1 MAVPLKGSVVFAI
14 KHISVELIVFFIYLG
29 YIFGNTFQSPAVYYR
44 ICRMYTGSDAYCRSM
59 SDRDEELM
67 VQQHNAEWS
76 LYNSLA
82 FMTPALFADCI
93 LGAYGDKFGWKTPIM
108 LGILGVTIA
117 ELGYMFT
124 LSYSVSTPFWTT
136 LIFGFTSGVFG
147 SISIIP
153 VACNAFLAEITEDS
167 DLLTVRAALF
177 SAFQTMASV
186 FGGFAAAL
194 LYQSISVIVA
204 MDIELLFFL
213 SAMLFA
219 LWRIPQRPQSGMSS
233 FSSSGAGVS
242 GGSIGSI
249 VPREKKQSACQQFV
263 NFFTSIW
270 ELLKTSVQTYV
281 KRRVGFR
288 RAFLIVTLLTY
299 TLAYTTSI
307 ETTSEGIAGG
317 IINAYVLRKYD
328 HGLGWD
334 VDNLGFWNGAGYFI
348 LAVGTICGTW
358 VLKRFGF
365 RETTL
370 MLIGIASSGIR
381 VLLIGLADSNVMM
394 YIANV
399 VGVFAGL
406 VQPASLS
413 FIVQLVAPSEVGK
426 AFSLLGVGGDFAY
439 LTASA
444 IYALT
449 YRYSVEFEP
458 GTVFFFM
465 ALLHIMVFIALI
477 WMHIQ
482 SAREGV
488 GRRRF
493 SSHLQNAISRVGS
506 PPTISELTQANSPTE
521 PKPEKKTSIFTRKK
535 SQKVSMAE
543 AVDSFEFDSPLERGV
558 WESVE
563 DVRRSRNN
571 QTLY

>member
-14 KHISVELIVFFIYLG
+14 KHISVELIVFFVYLG

-44 ICRMYTGSDAYCRSM
+44 ICRIYLGGDGYCKSM

-82 FMTPALFADCI
+82 FLTPALFADCI
-93 LGAYGDKFGWKTPIM
+93 LGAYGDKFGWKMPIM
-108 LGILGVTIA
+108 LGILGVTVA
-117 ELGYMFT
+117 EFGYMLT
-124 LSYSVSTPFWTT
+124 LSSSVDSPFWTT
-136 LIFGFTSGVFG
+136 LVFGFVSGVCG

-194 LYQSISVIVA
+194 LYKSISVIVA
-204 MDIELLFFL
+204 MDIELFFFL
-213 SAMLFA
+213 VAIVFT
-219 LWRIPQRPQSGMSS
+219 LWRIPQRPQPAMAS
-233 FSSSGAGVS
+233 FSS
-242 GGSIGSI
+242 GGNSNVGSI
-249 VPREKKQSACQQFV
+249 VPREKKPSAYQQFV
-263 NFFTSIW
+263 SFFAAIW
-270 ELLKTSVQTYV
+270 ELLKTSVHAYV

-288 RAFLIVTLLTY
+288 RAFLIVTLLSY
-299 TLAYTTSI
+299 TLAYTTAI

-358 VLKRFGF
+358 ILKRLGF

-381 VLLIGLADSNVMM
+381 VLLIGLADNSVMM
-394 YIANV
+394 YVANV

-406 VQPASLS
+406 VGPASLS
-413 FIVQLVAPSEVGK
+413 FIVQLVSPSEVGK
-426 AFSLLGVGGDFAY
+426 AFSLLGVGGDLAY

-444 IYALT
+444 IYAVM
-449 YRYSVEFEP
+449 YRYSVDFEP

-465 ALLHIMVFIALI
+465 ALLHIMVFVALV

-506 PPTISELTQANSPTE
+506 PPTVSELTQANHE
-521 PKPEKKTSIFTRKK
+521 PKPEKKTSIFGRKK

-543 AVDSFEFDSPLERGV
+543 HVDSLDLDSSLERGV

-563 DVRRSRNN
+563 DVRRSRNQ

>member
-14 KHISVELIVFFIYLG
+14 KHISVELIVFFVYLG

-44 ICRMYTGSDAYCRSM
+44 ICRIYNGDDGYCQNM
-59 SDRDEELM
+59 SDRDEELL

-93 LGAYGDKFGWKTPIM
+93 LGAYGDKFGWKMPIM
-108 LGILGVTIA
+108 LGIVGVTIA
-117 ELGYMFT
+117 EFGYMLT
-124 LSYSVSTPFWTT
+124 LSNSVDSPFWTT
-136 LIFGFTSGVFG
+136 LIFGFASGVFG

-194 LYQSISVIVA
+194 LYQSISTIVA
-204 MDIELLFFL
+204 MDIELFFFL
-213 SAMLFA
+213 VAILFA
-219 LWRIPQRPQSGMSS
+219 TWRIPQRPQPAMAS
-233 FSSSGAGVS
+233 FSS
-242 GGSIGSI
+242 GGSNIGSI
-249 VPREKKQSACQQFV
+249 VPREKAPSACQQFTA
-263 NFFTSIW
+263 FFSSIW
-270 ELLKTSVQTYV
+270 ILLKTSFHTYV

-288 RAFLIVTLLTY
+288 RAFLIVTLLSY

-348 LAVGTICGTW
+348 L
-358 VLKRFGF
+358 
-365 RETTL
+365 
-370 MLIGIASSGIR
+370 
-381 VLLIGLADSNVMM
+381 LLIGLADDNVMM
-394 YIANV
+394 YVANV

-413 FIVQLVAPSEVGK
+413 FILVAPSEVGK

-439 LTASA
+439 LASSA
-444 IYALT
+444 IYAVT
-449 YRYSVEFEP
+449 YRFSVDFEP

-465 ALLHIMVFIALI
+465 ALLHVMVFIALV

-482 SAREGV
+482 SGREGV

-506 PPTISELTQANSPTE
+506 PPTINELTQANE
-521 PKPEKKTSIFTRKK
+521 PAPQHLVRDCSSEY
-535 SQKVSMAE
+535 
-543 AVDSFEFDSPLERGV
+543 DSLDLSSSLERGV
-558 WESVE
+558 WESME
-563 DVRRSRNN
+563 DVRRSRNQ

>member
-14 KHISVELIVFFIYLG
+14 KHISVELIVFFVYLG

-44 ICRMYTGSDAYCRSM
+44 ICRIYMGDDGYCRSM

-82 FMTPALFADCI
+82 FMTPALVADCI
-93 LGAYGDKFGWKTPIM
+93 LGAYGDKFGWKLPIM

-117 ELGYMFT
+117 EFGYLLT
-124 LSYSVSTPFWTT
+124 LSTSVNTPFWTT
-136 LIFGFTSGVFG
+136 LVFGFASGVSG

-204 MDIELLFFL
+204 MDIELFFFVV
-213 SAMLFA
+213 AMVFA
-219 LWRIPQRPQSGMSS
+219 MWRIPQRPTPAMAS
-233 FSSSGAGVS
+233 FSSSGND
-242 GGSIGSI
+242 SIG
-249 VPREKKQSACQQFV
+249 PRQSKPSACQKFV
-263 NFFTSIW
+263 SFFTSIW
-270 ELLKTSVQTYV
+270 ELFKAGLHTYV
-281 KRRVGFR
+281 KRRVGHR
-288 RAFLIVTLLTY
+288 RAFLIVTLLAY

-358 VLKRFGF
+358 ILKRLGF

-381 VLLIGLADSNVMM
+381 VLLIGLADSTVMM

-399 VGVFAGL
+399 VGIFAGL

-444 IYALT
+444 VYALL
-449 YRYSVEFEP
+449 YRFTLNIEP

-465 ALLHIMVFIALI
+465 ALLHIMVFVALV

-482 SAREGV
+482 SGREGV

-506 PPTISELTQANSPTE
+506 PPTVSEMTQANE
-521 PKPEKKTSIFTRKK
+521 VPKPEKKTSIFMRKK
-535 SQKVSMAE
+535 TQRVSMAE
-543 AVDSFEFDSPLERGV
+543 HVDSLDMDSSLERGV

>member
-14 KHISVELIVFFIYLG
+14 KHISVELIVFFVYLG
-29 YIFGNTFQSPAVYYR
+29 YIFGNTFQSPAVYFR
-44 ICRMYTGSDAYCRSM
+44 ICRIYTHSDAYCHSM
-59 SDRDEELM
+59 SDRNEELM

-82 FMTPALFADCI
+82 FLTPALFADCI
-93 LGAYGDKFGWKTPIM
+93 LGAYGDKFGWKMPIM
-108 LGILGVTIA
+108 LGILGVTVA
-117 ELGYMFT
+117 ELGYMLT
-124 LSYSVSTPFWTT
+124 LSYSVNSPFWTT
-136 LIFGFTSGVFG
+136 LVFGFASGVFG

-194 LYQSISVIVA
+194 MYQSISVIVA
-204 MDIELLFFL
+204 MDIELFFFL
-213 SAMLFA
+213 VAMLFA
-219 LWRIPQRPQSGMSS
+219 LWRIPQRPQPAMAS
-233 FSSSGAGVS
+233 FSSA
-242 GGSIGSI
+242 GGSAIGSI
-249 VPREKKQSACQQFV
+249 VPREKKISACEQFSS
-263 NFFTSIW
+263 FFCSIW
-270 ELLKTSVQTYV
+270 ELLKTSVFAYV
-281 KRRVGFR
+281 KRRVGHR
-288 RAFLIVTLLTY
+288 RAFLIVTLLAY

-317 IINAYVLRKYD
+317 IINSYVLRKYD
-328 HGLGWD
+328 NGLAWD

-358 VLKRFGF
+358 ILKRLGF

-381 VLLIGLADSNVMM
+381 VLLIGLADNSVMM

-444 IYALT
+444 VYALV
-449 YRYSVEFEP
+449 YRFSVELEP

-465 ALLHIMVFIALI
+465 AFLHILVFIALV

-506 PPTISELTQANSPTE
+506 PPTVSELTQANE
-521 PKPEKKTSIFTRKK
+521 VPKPEKKTSIFGRKK
-535 SQKVSMAE
+535 SAKVSMAE
-543 AVDSFEFDSPLERGV
+543 HVDSLDMSSSLERGV

-563 DVRRSRNN
+563 DVRRSRTQQN
-571 QTLY
+571 LY

>member
-14 KHISVELIVFFIYLG
+14 KHISVELI
-29 YIFGNTFQSPAVYYR
+29 SPAVYYR
-44 ICRMYTGSDAYCRSM
+44 ICRIYNGDDGYCQNM
-59 SDRDEELM
+59 SDRDEELL

-93 LGAYGDKFGWKTPIM
+93 LGAYGDKFGWKMPIM
-108 LGILGVTIA
+108 LGIVGVTIA
-117 ELGYMFT
+117 EFGYMLT
-124 LSYSVSTPFWTT
+124 LSNSVDSPFWTT
-136 LIFGFTSGVFG
+136 LIFGFASGVFG

-194 LYQSISVIVA
+194 LYQSISTIVA
-204 MDIELLFFL
+204 MDIELFFFL
-213 SAMLFA
+213 VAILFA
-219 LWRIPQRPQSGMSS
+219 TWRIPQRPQPAMAS
-233 FSSSGAGVS
+233 FSS
-242 GGSIGSI
+242 GGSNIGSI
-249 VPREKKQSACQQFV
+249 VPREKAPSACQQFTA
-263 NFFTSIW
+263 FFSSIW
-270 ELLKTSVQTYV
+270 ILLKTSFHTYV

-288 RAFLIVTLLTY
+288 RAFLIVTLLSY

-358 VLKRFGF
+358 ILKRLGF

-381 VLLIGLADSNVMM
+381 VLLIGLADDNVMM
-394 YIANV
+394 YVANV

-406 VQPASLS
+406 
-413 FIVQLVAPSEVGK
+413 LVAPSEVGK

-439 LTASA
+439 LASSA
-444 IYALT
+444 IYAVT
-449 YRYSVEFEP
+449 YRFSVDFEP

-465 ALLHIMVFIALI
+465 ALLHVMVFIALV

-482 SAREGV
+482 SGREGV

-506 PPTISELTQANSPTE
+506 PPTINELTQANE
-521 PKPEKKTSIFTRKK
+521 PASKPEKKISIFSLKK
-535 SQKVSMAE
+535 RQKVSMAE
-543 AVDSFEFDSPLERGV
+543 HVDSLDLSSSLERGV
-558 WESVE
+558 WESME
-563 DVRRSRNN
+563 DLASS
-571 QTLY
+571 